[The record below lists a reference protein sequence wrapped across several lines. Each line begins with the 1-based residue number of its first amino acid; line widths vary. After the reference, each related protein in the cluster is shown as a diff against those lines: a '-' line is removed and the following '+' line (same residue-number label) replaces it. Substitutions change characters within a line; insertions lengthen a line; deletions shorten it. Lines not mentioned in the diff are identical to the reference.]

1 MPGIS
6 ECFGHES
13 ENNCKP
19 VAALFCVTTQ
29 AAPAPCAA
37 PAHLLALLHLLMPP
51 FLRLQS
57 KSEILLSPSPSLGRG
72 VELAVFQECNLIRPP
87 SPVLESS
94 LTGAEGC
101 F

>member
-37 PAHLLALLHLLMPP
+37 PAHLLALLHLLMSP

-57 KSEILLSPSPSLGRG
+57 KSEILLSPSLGRG
-72 VELAVFQECNLIRPP
+72 VELAVFQECILIRPP
-87 SPVLESS
+87 SPVLESN
-94 LTGAEGC
+94 LTGAEGS

>member
-57 KSEILLSPSPSLGRG
+57 KSEILLSPSLGRG
-72 VELAVFQECNLIRPP
+72 VELAVFQECILIRPP
-87 SPVLESS
+87 SPVLESN
-94 LTGAEGC
+94 LTGAEDS